1 MKKKILVFHALQN
14 QLKSTKHKSAMLCV
28 TVEMFYIQ
36 FYRVLFLFILILPN
50 SGVTNVLAW

>member
-1 MKKKILVFHALQN
+1 
-14 QLKSTKHKSAMLCV
+14 MLCV